1 MTFTKTLMKKISYL
15 WQIFEIPIK
24 CYYSAKFWY
33 VEFLTVCRRCFEYF
47 FAFLQGSPLSLLRII
62 SATFC
67 SGRDIEMVKSV
78 RIRSYSGPRFPAFG
92 LNTERYS
99 QSEYGKMRIRKNT
112 NQKNSEYGHFSGSAF
127 CNLLPFFI
135 PNFILISKIYFLK

>member
-1 MTFTKTLMKKISYL
+1 MTFTKTLVKKISYL

-67 SGRDIEMVKSV
+67 NDRDIEMVKSV
-78 RIRSYSGPRFPAFG
+78 RIRSYFVRVFPHLDWIRRDTLSPNMGKCGSGKIRTRKTP
-92 LNTERYS
+92 NTDTFLAVLFAICY
-99 QSEYGKMRIRKNT
+99 
-112 NQKNSEYGHFSGSAF
+112 HFS
-127 CNLLPFFI
+127 
-135 PNFILISKIYFLK
+135 